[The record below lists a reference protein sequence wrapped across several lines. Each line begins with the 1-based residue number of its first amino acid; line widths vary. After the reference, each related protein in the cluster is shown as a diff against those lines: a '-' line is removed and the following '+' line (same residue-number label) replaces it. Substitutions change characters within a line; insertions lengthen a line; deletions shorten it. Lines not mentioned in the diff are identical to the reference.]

1 MLQSNVFSASY
12 TIARNRFREAA
23 FNLNANLESF
33 AIDEKGSNDEELTID
48 FAFIGVNQPQW
59 IVVLS
64 SGLHGI
70 EGFFGS
76 AIQLAW
82 MQEAVRRNELQ
93 IGIDGAILLIH
104 AINPYG
110 FAWFRRTNE
119 DNIDLNR
126 NFLLQNETYKD
137 APFEYS
143 LINDFLNPQSPPPL
157 IDPFLFIAIRTILR
171 CGYPILKQAIAGG
184 QYEFSEGLFFGGS
197 SPAKSTQII
206 QAALPQW
213 VSSAK
218 QIIHLDFHTG
228 LGKWANYEL
237 FPSVLLDPS
246 RYTWVFRQFG
256 LDKIAGRVP
265 YKCQGLMGNW
275 LANNFTHKNYV
286 YLNAEFGTY
295 SGLKALASLRAENRF
310 HFYGKEDHKRV
321 KAQLYEVFCP
331 KASAWRQSSLT
342 KGLALVNKA
351 LEVCP
356 SMHENL
362 F

>member
-1 MLQSNVFSASY
+1 MLLSNVFSASY

-23 FNLNANLESF
+23 LNLKANLESF
-33 AIDEKGSNDEELTID
+33 AIDEKGSNHEELTID
-48 FAFIGVNQPQW
+48 FAFIGVKQPKW
-59 IVVLS
+59 MVVVS

-76 AIQLAW
+76 AVQLAW
-82 MQEAVRRNELQ
+82 MQEAVGRNELQ
-93 IGIDGAILLIH
+93 IGTDGAILLIH

-110 FAWFRRTNE
+110 MAWLRRTNE

-126 NFLLQNETYKD
+126 NFLLSNKTYKD

-143 LINDFLNPQSPPPL
+143 LLNDFLNPKSPPPL
-157 IDPFLFIAIRTILR
+157 IDPFVLIAIRTIWR
-171 CGYPILKQAIAGG
+171 YGYPVVKQAIAGG

-213 VSSAK
+213 VSSAQ

-237 FPSVLLDPS
+237 FPSVLPDPS
-246 RYTWVFRQFG
+246 RYTRVFRQFG
-256 LDKIAGRVP
+256 LDKIADRVP
-265 YKCQGLMGNW
+265 YKCRGLMGNW
-275 LANNFTHKNYV
+275 LANNLIHTNYI
-286 YLNAEFGTY
+286 YFNAEFGTY
-295 SGLKALASLRAENRF
+295 SGLKVLASLRAENRF
-310 HFYGKEDHKRV
+310 HFYGKEDHKGI

-331 KASAWRQSSLT
+331 KASAWRHSALT
-342 KGLALVNKA
+342 QGLALVNKA
-351 LEVCP
+351 LEVSP
-356 SMHENL
+356 
-362 F
+362 